1 VQQLLLVAEQGPPL
15 SVHWFVQ
22 VPYEHQ
28 LPVQQSS
35 VVRQV
40 WLVVEHVGFLQ
51 MLWTQLRP

>member
-1 VQQLLLVAEQGPPL
+1 VQQLLLAAEQGPPL

-22 VPYEHQ
+22 VPDEHQ

-40 WLVVEHVGFLQ
+40 WPAIEQVGFLQ
-51 MLWTQLRP
+51 MLWMQLRP